1 MDLLIDSTVLV
12 AQATTSLFLLDS
24 VSLNIDKAD
33 VLPCPRP
40 KFKRRIEER
49 SKDTLFQEVVYIM
62 SPFLPLA

>member
-12 AQATTSLFLLDS
+12 AQATASLFLLES

-33 VLPCPRP
+33 VLPYPRP

-49 SKDTLFQEVVYIM
+49 SKDTLFQEVVCIM
-62 SPFLPLA
+62 SPSLPLA